1 MIINKQAGAVYLID
15 PTIIDPTTR
24 IVGVLSLDCVATSK
38 INTGVPSRILFK
50 DADGKPTASVAFDA
64 DLEYQDDGGVPTTW
78 TGTIDELLQK
88 LNNDYLVQPTGGGG
102 GGGNVVVTNNTD
114 PSTATKQDDQIFI
127 ATDIED
133 NTKKKT
139 VGTKVE
145 LTNDIL
151 GNWNGFPVESFSLT
165 LSINGDDT
173 VYPMNDVE
181 SLNNE
186 ELVQQLNNVQNVLSF
201 DWVEGSTDIVFNGIT
216 VSNPEVTGILIQDN
230 NSGALGYSTFTAST
244 DQATGA
250 VQQLVNLMQQL
261 LQVQKSAPIAPE
273 PSRLVNPSNVI
284 LEGFKYLVF
293 SCDGANNS
301 ITVTQNGNSV
311 TYPQANLDGSLLR
324 GYELPLSKVPYTNS
338 ITFNGTGTVD
348 ILKID

>member
-1 MIINKQAGAVYLID
+1 MDEILIKSLEVLEDGKILTINDKNNTVIYLQPVIVVD
-15 PTIIDPTTR
+15 SKDDTQRLEVKGSDGNQVR
-24 IVGVLSLDCVATSK
+24 ISTD
-38 INTGVPSRILFK
+38 INTIDGVSFSGTFEQLE
-50 DADGKPTASVAFDA
+50 TAIREAA
-64 DLEYQDDGGVPTTW
+64 KKANGLLNGGVS
-78 TGTIDELLQK
+78 
-88 LNNDYLVQPTGGGG
+88 GGG

-114 PSTATKQDDQIFI
+114 PSTATKQDDQISI

>member
-1 MIINKQAGAVYLID
+1 MSNETLAVSLEVLEDGQVKSITNKENQEIYLQPVIFVD
-15 PTIIDPTTR
+15 
-24 IVGVLSLDCVATSK
+24 SK
-38 INTGVPSRILFK
+38 EANSRLEIKGSRGNQIRVSTGVSSI
-50 DADGKPTASVAFDA
+50 DGAAFSGTFE
-64 DLEYQDDGGVPTTW
+64 DLETALREMALKANGLLNGGVS
-78 TGTIDELLQK
+78 
-88 LNNDYLVQPTGGGG
+88 GGG

-114 PSTATKQDDQIFI
+114 PSTATKQDDQISI

-133 NTKKKT
+133 NTKRKT

-145 LTNDIL
+145 LANDIL
-151 GNWNGFPVESFSLT
+151 GLWNGFPVESVSLT

-173 VYPMNDVE
+173 VYPMYDVE

-201 DWVEGSTDIVFNGIT
+201 DWVEGSIDIVFNGIT

-250 VQQLVNLMQQL
+250 IQQLVNLMQQS

-273 PSRLVNPSNVI
+273 PSRLVNPSSVI

-301 ITVTQNGNSV
+301 ITVTQNGSSV
-311 TYPQANLDGSLLR
+311 TYPKPNLDGSLLR

-338 ITFNGTGTVD
+338 ITFNGTGTVE

>member
-1 MIINKQAGAVYLID
+1 MATKVYSEGGFIILESDVENKIDVTAFSFSFNGLNTVLIDQENERTYTDSTANIQDQAGTPVGNELAVDTYLK
-15 PTIIDPTTR
+15 T
-24 IVGVLSLDCVATSK
+24 L
-38 INTGVPSRILFK
+38 
-50 DADGKPTASVAFDA
+50 KPAA
-64 DLEYQDDGGVPTTW
+64 
-78 TGTIDELLQK
+78 
-88 LNNDYLVQPTGGGG
+88 GGG

-114 PSTATKQDDQIFI
+114 PSTATKQDDQISI

-133 NTKKKT
+133 NTKRKT

-145 LTNDIL
+145 LANDIL
-151 GNWNGFPVESFSLT
+151 GLWNGFPVESISLT

-173 VYPMNDVE
+173 VYPMYDVE

-201 DWVEGSTDIVFNGIT
+201 DWVEGSIDIVFNGIT

-250 VQQLVNLMQQL
+250 IQQLVNLMQQS

-273 PSRLVNPSNVI
+273 PSRLVNPSSVI

-301 ITVTQNGNSV
+301 ITVTQNGSSV
-311 TYPQANLDGSLLR
+311 TYPKPNLDGSLLR

-338 ITFNGTGTVD
+338 ITFNGTGTVE

>member
-1 MIINKQAGAVYLID
+1 MSNEILTVSLEVLGDGQVKAITNKGNQEVFLQPVIFVDSKEPNLRLEIKGSRGNQVRVSTDISSID
-15 PTIIDPTTR
+15 
-24 IVGVLSLDCVATSK
+24 G
-38 INTGVPSRILFK
+38 
-50 DADGKPTASVAFDA
+50 VAFSGTFEE
-64 DLEYQDDGGVPTTW
+64 LETALREMARTANGLRVGGSS
-78 TGTIDELLQK
+78 
-88 LNNDYLVQPTGGGG
+88 GGG

-114 PSTATKQDDQIFI
+114 PSTATKQDDQISI

-133 NTKKKT
+133 NTKRKT

-145 LTNDIL
+145 LSNDIL
-151 GNWNGFPVESFSLT
+151 GLWNGFPVESVSLT

-173 VYPMNDVE
+173 VYPMYDVE

-201 DWVEGSTDIVFNGIT
+201 DWVEGSIDIVFNGIT
-216 VSNPEVTGILIQDN
+216 VSNPEVNGILIQDN

-250 VQQLVNLMQQL
+250 IQQLVNLMQQS

-311 TYPQANLDGSLLR
+311 TYPQPNLDGSLLR

>member
-1 MIINKQAGAVYLID
+1 MDEILIKSLEVLEDGKILTINTKNNTVVYLQPVIVVDSKEEIQRLEVKGSDGNQVRVSTDID
-15 PTIIDPTTR
+15 TID
-24 IVGVLSLDCVATSK
+24 GVSFSGTFEQLE
-38 INTGVPSRILFK
+38 
-50 DADGKPTASVAFDA
+50 TAIREAA
-64 DLEYQDDGGVPTTW
+64 KTANGLLNGGVS
-78 TGTIDELLQK
+78 
-88 LNNDYLVQPTGGGG
+88 GGG

-114 PSTATKQDDQIFI
+114 PSTATKQDDQISI
-127 ATDIED
+127 ASDIED
-133 NTKKKT
+133 NTKRKT
-139 VGTKVE
+139 VGAKVE
-145 LTNDIL
+145 LANDISS
-151 GNWNGFPVESFSLT
+151 NWNGFPVESVSLT

-173 VYPMNDVE
+173 VYPMYDVE

-250 VQQLVNLMQQL
+250 VQQLVNLMQQS

-311 TYPQANLDGSLLR
+311 TYPQPNLDGSLLR